1 MTFNWRNFHIG
12 AVSLVE
18 IMMIFFIIGIVTVA
32 GMSLNKP
39 KQDYMTRIALYS
51 AFVNLQNATLNI
63 ASEGHIGFTTE
74 INNGCFEDDGER
86 YNYNGT
92 NFYVI
97 QRDGAGGACKIW
109 QYPGL
114 NTQLPAVVARRTL
127 GSNVVVDEGLD
138 YTAYASIT
146 VSALQQKFKYLQSG
160 FCQRLASIYKLE
172 DYNIS
177 CAKDI
182 SDDSL
187 IDDSVNIPSSFRNL
201 TPQLYLPN
209 GQVVYMGKYL
219 YNNFDG
225 IKNIVGVEYGVPTAQ
240 DASHLED
247 HISESSFDA
256 IFDDV
261 NNLKVGDIQIVPNEF
276 RLRLAK
282 MALAYA
288 QDNGST
294 GVNEQLTQYAKNIWR
309 TSKDYFNIYIDI
321 NGKMANDG
329 DTGNGPDRL
338 NHDVFLFHVYRD
350 GAVRPAYE
358 TGFPKNYLLA
368 RIMVK
373 QSGEKRYSVL
383 NNNPIYAMQPITNAG
398 CYANTVG
405 VYSSVNNGTDY
416 TGICGSIQPLSTCIN
431 QDGNQNCRVFI
442 NKPSFIIKK
451 FN

>member
-1 MTFNWRNFHIG
+1 MTFHWRKFHIG

-51 AFVNLQNATLNI
+51 AFVNLQNAVLNI

-74 INNGCFEDDGER
+74 LNNGCFEDDGEKQSDGR
-86 YNYNGT
+86 
-92 NFYVI
+92 YVI
-97 QRDGAGGACKIW
+97 QRDGGAGGPCRIW

-127 GSNVVVDEGLD
+127 GSDVMVDEGLD

-146 VSALQQKFKYLQSG
+146 DTALQQKFKHLQSG

-177 CAKDI
+177 CAKNI
-182 SDDSL
+182 SATSL
-187 IDDSVNIPSSFRNL
+187 IDDSAAIPRNFGGYS
-201 TPQLYLPN
+201 PQLYLPN
-209 GQVVYMGKYL
+209 GQVIYMGKHL
-219 YNNFDG
+219 YNNFNG
-225 IKNIVGVEYGVPTAQ
+225 TKNIVGVEYPISTHQ
-240 DASHLED
+240 DATRMEEHVSD
-247 HISESSFDA
+247 DVGNY
-256 IFDDV
+256 IFDSVSD
-261 NNLKVGDIQIVPNEF
+261 LSTDDIRYTSNEL
-276 RLRLAK
+276 RLRLAE

-288 QDNGST
+288 QENEST
-294 GVNEQLTQYAKNIWR
+294 GETEQLSEYAKNIWKS
-309 TSKDYFNIYIDI
+309 SKDYFNVYIDI
-321 NGKMANDG
+321 NGKMANAS
-329 DTGNGPDRL
+329 DTGNGPDKL
-338 NHDVFLFHVYRD
+338 NEDVFLFHVYRD

-373 QSGEKRYSVL
+373 TSGDKRYSVA
-383 NNNPIYAMQPITNAG
+383 NNSPMYAMMPITYAG

-405 VYSSVNNGTDY
+405 VYSTVSDGNDY
-416 TGICGSIQPLSTCIN
+416 TGICGSIQPLTSCLN

-451 FN
+451 FE

>member
-63 ASEGHIGFTTE
+63 ASEGHIGLTTE
-74 INNGCFEDDGER
+74 INDGCFKDGEIGEHG
-86 YNYNGT
+86 Y
-92 NFYVI
+92 YVV
-97 QRDGAGGACKIW
+97 QRSGKICTLY
-109 QYPGL
+109 QDTAPGITS
-114 NTQLPAVVARRTL
+114 NLPTVVARRTL
-127 GSNVVVDEGLD
+127 GSDPVTDPGLD
-138 YTAYASIT
+138 QTLYASLT
-146 VSALQQKFKYLQSG
+146 EANLKQKFKYLQSG

-177 CAKDI
+177 CPKDI

-187 IDDSVNIPSSFRNL
+187 IDDSVNIPSSFRDL

-209 GQVVYMGKYL
+209 GQVVYMGKFL
-219 YNNFDG
+219 YHNFNGTRHIISSDPLSPDYDR
-225 IKNIVGVEYGVPTAQ
+225 I
-240 DASHLED
+240 ASHMEARVTED
-247 HISESSFDA
+247 LPMFTNMDTVINHDEYP
-256 IFDDV
+256 V
-261 NNLKVGDIQIVPNEF
+261 EPNEF

-282 MALAYA
+282 MAVAYA
-288 QDNGST
+288 ELNNLPDETKQAS
-294 GVNEQLTQYAKNIWR
+294 QYTRNILR
-309 TSKDYFNIYIDI
+309 SSKDYFNIYIDI
-321 NGKMANDG
+321 NGKMADDG

-383 NNNPIYAMQPITNAG
+383 NNNPIYAMMPITYAG